1 MVEEGLRG
9 RRFRRESMSLPRT
22 LSVFTAEQYLDL
34 ERHTEIR
41 HEFLDGTVYAMSG
54 ASRAHSATCFN
65 LIGITGIQIRGTNY
79 QGFAPDMKVRAGDA
93 SLYAYPD
100 LTVVCGEPLI
110 HDDHGDVLLN
120 PVLIFEVLSR
130 STEAYDRGE
139 KFERYKTIETLTDYV
154 LVSQD
159 RPRLEH
165 FSRRPDGIWS
175 LTEVSGLDYS
185 LDIASVNCR
194 LPLAEVYDR
203 IEFAA

>member
-1 MVEEGLRG
+1 
-9 RRFRRESMSLPRT
+9 MSLPRT

-54 ASRAHSATCFN
+54 ASRAHSAICFN
-65 LIGITGIQIRGTNY
+65 LAGSLHPQLRDTAC
-79 QGFAPDMKVRAGDA
+79 QGFSQDMKVRAGDA
-93 SLYAYPD
+93 SLFAYPD
-100 LTVVCGEPLI
+100 LTIVCGEPVL
-110 HDDHGDVLLN
+110 HDDHGDVLIN
-120 PVLIFEVLSR
+120 PVVIFEVLSR

-159 RPRLEH
+159 RARVEH
-165 FSRRPDGIWS
+165 FSRQPDGAWP
-175 LTEVSGLDYS
+175 LTEVNGLDAS
-185 LDIASVNCR
+185 LGLASIDCR

>member
-1 MVEEGLRG
+1 
-9 RRFRRESMSLPRT
+9 MSLPRT
-22 LSVFTAEQYLDL
+22 LPVFTAEQYLDL

-54 ASRAHSATCFN
+54 GSRAHSAICFN
-65 LIGITGIQIRGTNY
+65 LAVSIGLQLRGTPCV
-79 QGFAPDMKVRAGDA
+79 GFSPDMKVRAGDA
-93 SLYAYPD
+93 SLFAYPD
-100 LTVVCGEPLI
+100 LAVVCGEPLL

-120 PVLIFEVLSR
+120 PVVIFEVLSR

-165 FSRRPDGIWS
+165 FSRRPDGTWS
-175 LTEVSGLDYS
+175 LTELSRLESS
-185 LDIASVNCR
+185 LDIASINCR
-194 LPLAEVYDR
+194 VPLSEVYDR